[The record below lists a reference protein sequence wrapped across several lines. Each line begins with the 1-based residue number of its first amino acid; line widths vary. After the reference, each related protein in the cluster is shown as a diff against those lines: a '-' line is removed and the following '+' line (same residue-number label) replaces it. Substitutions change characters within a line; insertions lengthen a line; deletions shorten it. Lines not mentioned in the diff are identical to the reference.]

1 MSETNPPYNVR
12 VHSAGRYYAFQEE
25 VKRLGWIEVIQ
36 AVESEKSFGIPEV
49 LVLLDP
55 KYYQELGAV
64 DPRGERFFAP
74 ATQSAKCRAKE
85 VWGYECPFQ
94 DSRIH
99 VDHMFPQSKGGST
112 HLQNAM
118 YLCGEHNMSKHT
130 DIHLILWEMI
140 PLQNEWITK
149 SIKHLLSSATRL
161 TSEKLYFPTHQVAKL

>member
-1 MSETNPPYNVR
+1 MSETSPPYNIR
-12 VHSAGRYYAFQEE
+12 IDSAGRYYAFQEE
-25 VKRLGWIEVIQ
+25 IKNLDWVEILLK
-36 AVESEKSFGIPEV
+36 VESDKSYGIPEV

-55 KYYQELGAV
+55 KYYQALGAS
-64 DPRGERFFAP
+64 DPRGERTFAP
-74 ATQSAKCRAKE
+74 ATSSAKCRAKE

-130 DIHLILWEMI
+130 DIHLILWENM
-140 PLQNEWITK
+140 PLQNDWIKK
-149 SIKHLLSSATRL
+149 SLTHLVGFASRVT
-161 TSEKLYFPTHQVAKL
+161 TEKLFIPTSQTAKL